1 MLHQFADHMAQ
12 AVDLLL
18 PRDVA
23 AGTAGELD
31 VLLPAHHLP
40 DRLRLGRR
48 LVTDVDREVQRVVA
62 REARWK
68 AAAHHRRRVGDRLAH
83 AQPAQR
89 SGQRCGPFDV
99 APEHTQEINAPL
111 RVQYDLPRL
120 ACNGG
125 RKRRSGCARA
135 PARDQRMSRGDVDNT
150 AEPLLLHRR
159 QGEPRRVKRNDPSS
173 LRDVQRARSMPTA
186 LRAETC

>member
-31 VLLPAHHLP
+31 VFLPAHHLP

-48 LVTDVDREVQRVVA
+48 LVTDVEREVQRFVA
-62 REARWK
+62 RAARWK
-68 AAAHHRRRVGDRLAH
+68 AAAR
-83 AQPAQR
+83 PAQR

-99 APEHTQEINAPL
+99 APEHTQAINAPL
-111 RVQYDLPRL
+111 QVQYDLPRL

-125 RKRRSGCARA
+125 RKRRSGCART

-159 QGEPRRVKRNDPSS
+159 QGEPRRVKRDDPSS
-173 LRDVQRARSMPTA
+173 LRAVQRARSMPTA